1 MLDFEERPYVADT
14 EQGGER
20 TAGSGDRRLRA
31 TMADVARVAG
41 VSPTTVS
48 FVINDRPGS
57 GIAEETRA
65 RVLAAVAKLD
75 YRPHRAATSLR
86 QQRTHAIGFHVS
98 RSMLA
103 RGSLFAL
110 SFLPPLIE
118 AADKQRYQVMT
129 FTDHGDAVAR
139 ISELVRT
146 HAVDGFVITDS
157 TIDDP
162 RARYLAESGSP
173 FAAYGRLAPDLPQ
186 RWIDIDNVAAMRLA
200 LEHLTSKGHRD
211 IAFVM
216 PNAKGYWWD
225 ERLRAYLEWAVE
237 RDVEPQGWQ
246 VVRAPME
253 QIGERVRA
261 LLTGPRPPSALLTA
275 GDAVVVP
282 CYRAASMLG
291 LKVGEDLAV
300 VGFDPLLWMLD
311 PPLTTLTIP
320 LDDIARITVERL
332 LSQIEGRPD
341 EDAGTIVPAGLALR
355 GSA

>member
-1 MLDFEERPYVADT
+1 VADRKH
-14 EQGGER
+14 GE
-20 TAGSGDRRLRA
+20 TAAGPGDRRLRA

-57 GIAEETRA
+57 GIPEDTRA
-65 RVLAAVAKLD
+65 RVLAAVAQLD

-98 RSMLA
+98 QSMLA

-118 AADKQRYQVMT
+118 AADRLGYQVMA

-139 ISELVRT
+139 IAELVRT
-146 HAVDGFVITDS
+146 NAVDGFVITDS

-173 FAAYGRLAPDLPQ
+173 FTAYGRLASDLPQ
-186 RWIDIDNVAAMRLA
+186 CWVDIDNVAAMRLA
-200 LEHLTSKGHRD
+200 LEHLTAGGHKD
-211 IAFVM
+211 IAFVT
-216 PNAKGYWWD
+216 PNTKGYWWE

-237 RDVEPQGWQ
+237 RDVDPQGWQ

-253 QIGERVRA
+253 QIGERVSA
-261 LLTGPRPPSALLTA
+261 LLSGSRPPSALLTA

-282 CYRAASMLG
+282 CYRAASKLG
-291 LKVGEDLAV
+291 IEIGKDLAV

-320 LDDIARITVERL
+320 LDDIARAIVERL
-332 LSQIEGRPD
+332 HGQIDGGAEGK
-341 EDAGTIVPAGLALR
+341 EGTIVPAGLVLR